1 MVNFAAPPL
10 ARDQIVLFPERL
22 DQIIADDHTVRMIDD
37 ILGRLDW
44 SHWEQLYN
52 GRIGQPPI
60 HPRVIASVILYGIL
74 CRIRSSRAL
83 EEALTIR
90 SDFRWLVEGRTID
103 HTTIS
108 EFRRKH
114 PDQLKKL
121 FVQIVLV
128 ARDLGH
134 VPLARLGFDGTRMR
148 ANNRKTGTRTP
159 EELRKAK
166 VELEAKFEELEAK
179 TAASDQQDD
188 ERLGDDSDHQLSEE
202 LADVKRRR
210 KKVDAALAE
219 IERLT
224 CEDEK
229 VPARIPITDPE
240 SRVTPNKE
248 GGFAPNYTPHATV
261 DVDSGMVVSAGV
273 ISNTDEDKH
282 MLAAVEDVKESF
294 DLDEVPGELLAD
306 GMMST
311 GDNLAKCEE
320 AGIDLY
326 SPIKLGG
333 GPDNPA
339 VREDPSVPVAQAD
352 IERLPTT
359 TTKKK
364 DGTKST
370 KFNKNAFVYD
380 AQANC
385 YYCPAGKQLEYANKT
400 SQVENGRQR
409 IRFRYQAA
417 ESDCAGCPL
426 AELCVSGNAKQ
437 RQISHEQHEAAR
449 IAHAEKMSSDEA
461 KAKYSRRRHPGERPF
476 AMIKGHFGAR
486 QFLTRGR
493 ERVRNE
499 WMWLT
504 SAFNLHRLLGLIAS
518 DPDPPPSA
526 ARRRAGERGKPI
538 LQYESTRLNQRA
550 VTRRVINNPG

>member
-1 MVNFAAPPL
+1 MANFSAPPL
-10 ARDQIVLFPERL
+10 ARDQIVLFPEKL
-22 DQIIADDHTVRMIDD
+22 DQIIAPDHSVRVIDD
-37 ILGRLDW
+37 ILSRLDW
-44 SHWEQLYN
+44 SKWEQAYN

-60 HPRVIASVILYGIL
+60 HPKVIAGVILYGNL

-83 EEALTIR
+83 EEALTVR
-90 SDFRWLVEGRTID
+90 NDFRWLVEGRTID

-108 EFRRKH
+108 EFRRKN
-114 PDQLKKL
+114 PEALKDI

-134 VPLARLGFDGTRMR
+134 VPLETLGFDGTRMR
-148 ANNRKTGTRTP
+148 ASNRKSGTRTP

-166 VELEAKFEELEAK
+166 AELEAKFEELEAK
-179 TAASDQQDD
+179 SAAADQQDD
-188 ERLGDDSDHQLSEE
+188 ERLGDRSDHKLSEE
-202 LADVKRRR
+202 LADAGRRR
-210 KKVDAALAE
+210 KQVDAALQE

-224 CEDEK
+224 AEGEK
-229 VPARIPITDPE
+229 VPARIPITDPQ

-248 GGFAPNYTPHATV
+248 GGFAPNFTPLATV
-261 DVDSGMVVSAGV
+261 DIDSGMVVSADV
-273 ISNTDEDKH
+273 IANTDEDKH

-294 DLDEVPGELLAD
+294 GLDEAPGEMLAD

-326 SPIKLGG
+326 SPIKLGA

-339 VREDPSVPVAQAD
+339 VRDDPSVPVAQED
-352 IERLPTT
+352 IPRLPTT

-380 AQANC
+380 AQSDS
-385 YYCPAGKQLEYANKT
+385 YWCPAGKQMPYANKT

-409 IRFRYQAA
+409 IKFRYRA
-417 ESDCAGCPL
+417 EQSDCAGCPL
-426 AELCVSGNAKQ
+426 AAMCLSGNAKQ
-437 RQISHEQHEAAR
+437 RQISHEQHEARR

-461 KAKYSRRRHPGERPF
+461 KKKYSRRRHPGERPF

-486 QFLTRGR
+486 RLLTRGLD
-493 ERVRNE
+493 RVRNE
-499 WMWLT
+499 WLWL
-504 SAFNLHRLLGLIAS
+504 SSSFNLHRLLRLLAS
-518 DPDPPPSA
+518 GPDPPAEQIAS
-526 ARRRAGERGKPI
+526 
-538 LQYESTRLNQRA
+538 
-550 VTRRVINNPG
+550 

>member
-1 MVNFAAPPL
+1 MTNFAAPPL
-10 ARDQIVLFPERL
+10 SRDQIVLFPERL
-22 DQIIADDHTVRMIDD
+22 DQIIPENHRVRMIDD

-44 SHWEQLYN
+44 AKWEQLYN

-74 CRIRSSRAL
+74 CRIRSSRSL
-83 EEALTIR
+83 EEALTVR

-108 EFRRKH
+108 EFRRKNAH
-114 PDQLKKL
+114 QLKDL

-128 ARDLGH
+128 ARDLGY
-134 VPLARLGFDGTRMR
+134 VPLAALGFDGTRMR

-166 VELEAKFEELEAK
+166 AELEAKFRELEAK
-179 TAASDQQDD
+179 TAAADQQDD
-188 ERLGDDSDHQLSEE
+188 ERLGDDSDHKLSEE
-202 LADVKRRR
+202 LADVDRRR
-210 KKVDAALAE
+210 KQVDAALAE

-224 CEDEK
+224 GEGEK
-229 VPARIPITDPE
+229 VPARIPVTDPE

-261 DVDSGMVVSAGV
+261 DIDSGMVVSADV

-282 MLAAVEDVKESF
+282 MLAAVQDVKESF
-294 DLDEVPGELLAD
+294 GLDEVPGELLAD

-339 VREDPSVPVAQAD
+339 VREDPRVPVAEAD
-352 IERLPTT
+352 IEGLPTT

-380 AQANC
+380 AEADC
-385 YYCPAGKQLEYANKT
+385 YYCPAGKPLAYTNKT
-400 SQVENGRQR
+400 SQVENGRKR
-409 IRFRYQAA
+409 IRYRYKADVT
-417 ESDCAGCPL
+417 DCAGCPL
-426 AELCVSGNAKQ
+426 AERCLGGKAKS
-437 RQISHEQHEAAR
+437 RQVSHEQHEAKR

-461 KAKYSRRRHPGERPF
+461 KQKYSRRRHPGERPF

-486 QFLTRGR
+486 RFLTRGR

-499 WMWLT
+499 WLWLT
-504 SAFNLHRLLGLIAS
+504 SAFNLHRLLRLIAS
-518 DPDPPPSA
+518 DPDPPASQAPAS
-526 ARRRAGERGKPI
+526 
-538 LQYESTRLNQRA
+538 
-550 VTRRVINNPG
+550 

>member
-179 TAASDQQDD
+179 TAASDQRRACRCHTPPQEGGRRTGRDRTID
-188 ERLGDDSDHQLSEE
+188 P
-202 LADVKRRR
+202 RRR
-210 KKVDAALAE
+210 KGS
-219 IERLT
+219 
-224 CEDEK
+224 C
-229 VPARIPITDPE
+229 PDPDHGP
-240 SRVTPNKE
+240 RVTC
-248 GGFAPNYTPHATV
+248 H
-261 DVDSGMVVSAGV
+261 
-273 ISNTDEDKH
+273 
-282 MLAAVEDVKESF
+282 
-294 DLDEVPGELLAD
+294 
-306 GMMST
+306 
-311 GDNLAKCEE
+311 
-320 AGIDLY
+320 
-326 SPIKLGG
+326 
-333 GPDNPA
+333 
-339 VREDPSVPVAQAD
+339 
-352 IERLPTT
+352 
-359 TTKKK
+359 
-364 DGTKST
+364 
-370 KFNKNAFVYD
+370 
-380 AQANC
+380 
-385 YYCPAGKQLEYANKT
+385 
-400 SQVENGRQR
+400 SQ
-409 IRFRYQAA
+409 
-417 ESDCAGCPL
+417 
-426 AELCVSGNAKQ
+426 
-437 RQISHEQHEAAR
+437 
-449 IAHAEKMSSDEA
+449 
-461 KAKYSRRRHPGERPF
+461 
-476 AMIKGHFGAR
+476 
-486 QFLTRGR
+486 
-493 ERVRNE
+493 
-499 WMWLT
+499 
-504 SAFNLHRLLGLIAS
+504 
-518 DPDPPPSA
+518 
-526 ARRRAGERGKPI
+526 
-538 LQYESTRLNQRA
+538 
-550 VTRRVINNPG
+550 